1 MGQSFQE
8 GNIEERRRKDGTIAY
23 RVRYWVRTAIAW
35 KLVGKTLPRRVKT
48 RKQAERELDQL
59 LRPINDTAGWGPVV
73 SGTTFKVLME
83 EYWPVY
89 VTNQIMRPSTL
100 DSYNS
105 ALGKWIRPF
114 FDDMRL
120 ANITPR
126 TVTDFMAKKLIAS
139 DLASKTRR
147 NIYNLLSEVFDV
159 GVANQLMADNPVRP
173 KIHRP
178 GVIQEEKPTLE
189 LDKFWTLISEL
200 PTRRDKA
207 LIWTIALTGCR
218 VGEALGLRRRSI
230 DFQNRLIHFTHV
242 VYRNRLLPGLKET
255 RRRQRRR
262 KMTVG

>member
-1 MGQSFQE
+1 MEHEYVTMS
-8 GNIEERRRKDGTIAY
+8 
-23 RVRYWVRTAIAW
+23 AW

-100 DSYNS
+100 DSYQS

-114 FDDMRL
+114 FDEMRL
-120 ANITPR
+120 AHITPR

-139 DLASKTRR
+139 NLASKTRR

-173 KIHRP
+173 KIHQP
-178 GVIQEEKPTLE
+178 G
-189 LDKFWTLISEL
+189 
-200 PTRRDKA
+200 
-207 LIWTIALTGCR
+207 
-218 VGEALGLRRRSI
+218 
-230 DFQNRLIHFTHV
+230 
-242 VYRNRLLPGLKET
+242 
-255 RRRQRRR
+255 
-262 KMTVG
+262 